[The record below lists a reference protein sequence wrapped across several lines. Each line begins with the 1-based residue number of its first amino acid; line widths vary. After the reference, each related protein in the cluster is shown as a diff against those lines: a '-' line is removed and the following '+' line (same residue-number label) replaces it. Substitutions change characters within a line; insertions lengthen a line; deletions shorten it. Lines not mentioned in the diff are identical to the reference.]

1 MATIAQDKFT
11 ESNFTGQTI
20 SELPDRPNQAG
31 MSAADLKARFDNI
44 GKVLIALGKHNSLID
59 HLLATTDGS
68 SGGDSIG
75 MTAIPGVSGT
85 TAQAVAESL
94 KALIDA
100 AVTGNIPDNSLG
112 NIKLAADAKVGS
124 LATLTTTEKR
134 SAVGAINELDD
145 IISNHKAEVS
155 NYVQPV
161 SRDISL
167 PDGDQIISLVAG
179 RTPKKITIYA
189 GIPGIAT
196 SCWGVV
202 GSNTKGVIAQASTG
216 IAIYDAPRSIYLSSS
231 PGNASSGT
239 ITIQSGQI
247 TIAWAKTE
255 SPTGTVSMI
264 VIADYHD

>member
-75 MTAIPGVSGT
+75 MTAIPGVTGT

-100 AVTGNIPDNSLG
+100 TVIDQIPDNSLAE
-112 NIKLAADAKVGS
+112 IKMANEMKKDIAGGVASYDLVSTHTAALVTGSSSIHGLKIESGAWTPVLAGG
-124 LATLTTTEKR
+124 T
-134 SAVGAINELDD
+134 
-145 IISNHKAEVS
+145 
-155 NYVQPV
+155 
-161 SRDISL
+161 
-167 PDGDQIISLVAG
+167 VAG
-179 RTPKKITIYA
+179 TNTYTTQA
-189 GIPGIAT
+189 G
-196 SCWGVV
+196 
-202 GSNTKGVIAQASTG
+202 
-216 IAIYDAPRSIYLSSS
+216 R
-231 PGNASSGT
+231 
-239 ITIQSGQI
+239 
-247 TIAWAKTE
+247 
-255 SPTGTVSMI
+255 
-264 VIADYHD
+264 

>member
-100 AVTGNIPDNSLG
+100 TVIGQIPDDSLAEIKMANEMKKDVAGGVASYDLVSTHSGNSNNPHGVTKTQVGLGNVTNESKTTMFTSPNFTGTPTVSDNMMYHVGNITISTTAPG
-112 NIKLAADAKVGS
+112 AALAEGFQHQV
-124 LATLTTTEKR
+124 
-134 SAVGAINELDD
+134 
-145 IISNHKAEVS
+145 
-155 NYVQPV
+155 Y
-161 SRDISL
+161 
-167 PDGDQIISLVAG
+167 
-179 RTPKKITIYA
+179 
-189 GIPGIAT
+189 
-196 SCWGVV
+196 
-202 GSNTKGVIAQASTG
+202 
-216 IAIYDAPRSIYLSSS
+216 
-231 PGNASSGT
+231 
-239 ITIQSGQI
+239 
-247 TIAWAKTE
+247 
-255 SPTGTVSMI
+255 
-264 VIADYHD
+264 